1 MSLNL
6 HKTKNIKDDKLRKW
20 ALNLKETTRCAKSIA
35 LHCNIIKNKAKELDK
50 YKEKDPK
57 IKQRLLEDID
67 IQLTYLLVDYKN
79 LKNDMNQVFFNNLKN
94 VTTLDITPE
103 YVEEQL
109 SK

>member
-20 ALNLKETTRCAKSIA
+20 ALDLKETTRCAKSIA
-35 LHCNIIKNKAKELDK
+35 LHCNIMKNKTKELDK

-57 IKQRLLEDID
+57 RKQRLLEDIG
-67 IQLTYLLVDYKN
+67 IQLAYLLVEYKN
-79 LKNDMNQVFFNNLKN
+79 LKTDTNRVFFNNLKN
-94 VTTLDITPE
+94 VTTLDITPK